1 MAMFRVLKN
10 IFRKKKT
17 AQAENTEF
25 TGYKATEVGFSLLR
39 DDDGEVAFCLGNEAQ
54 TLFRVR
60 DLVLSQPEVSQRER
74 AGASA
79 SVYKFSTDFLVTCIK
94 SVADIDFTQP
104 LKIEKTECIK
114 GYGGRQGLDI
124 QVRFGSESVRYLVEL
139 DEDCPVL
146 DFTETCSH
154 EPKNIKIPPVAQMVD
169 FLTTVIKP
177 NRTVFSCLLGLVRH
191 SQNEHVLETVN
202 FIRDNFADC
211 QELLDCDIAT
221 LSESLHNKGLL
232 INANILAATC
242 TLVDIFAEKLSKNE
256 LKASLDKKH
265 TVKISPLSYRTVEAF
280 FTENEAT
287 EQDKELE
294 KVCNFLDITMKQRTF
309 RSTVCDIAEDGGS
322 EETAAVLHRLLEL
335 VPEKEDPAFEQ
346 CALCSLFEAYGKK
359 VTPGTL
365 SAFCLYTDLKAKIID
380 EDLIEQFLPETYLSE
395 HSLYSMLVVGRAF
408 GLNLVGLT
416 LTGEKCEDA
425 LHDFSK
431 LLALS
436 NKGALASFLDT
447 QSGSAKILYVKDSKE
462 LQKLC
467 TEKYSFSGC
476 IIIGLPI
483 LEKVSTL
490 DMSAFLQKGLPL
502 LSCFIDEQKRLRW
515 TVFSARQVGEVPFSL
530 VGRYGF
536 VEGYEAYRFHNRV
549 VGRIVKS
556 SADKLVGKTNIAA
569 AYTDEKG
576 AISYRFIAKADNV
589 ESFVAPSDSGLSF
602 AGEIAEFP
610 RFRGFLGRVYE
621 SSQKLLAG
629 LVQDENAFEPSLEAC
644 FKGSQAALSEDASL
658 VSVAQDKE
666 ALAILRRLLRSEEFV
681 ASLEGAVER
690 FACWRLSILLGSE
703 KNQLHGNLQLA
714 PKLIEAL
721 KMPILSQV
729 AVMMVIYGILNKPG
743 TILNSQQILW
753 NPAQLRRKMQ
763 DSLFALL
770 GNCSEAEG
778 QVACRLLAATPLIS
792 VKDSCESSANKLRS
806 LLKNQ
811 QLARAASE
819 ALAWLSLSLGVHFPA
834 EVVCEGWERADIVDL
849 MEAEAAE
856 EAAERVRRW
865 LDDPNKDS
873 REKTLEAPALANIR
887 GEEPKIKLLSR
898 YMIKVDGA
906 FQREN
911 ATQSRP
917 YLILPPNFANVQR
930 QKLVAAWHNFLAA
943 RNMSLSNRE
952 YGMNL
957 FDSFCNYLPGY
968 ENTSNNEVAVREL
981 DIFQLPGGR
990 RLEPGSDPFFI
1001 KLASLI
1007 PPSLRT
1013 DEFEASSLPV
1023 ICRCPYG
1030 TKDGEAIDLGTCE
1043 VFNVDNGE
1051 WVSFV
1056 DFRFCMALHLSAD
1069 NRVLYETLGY
1079 IYSKVLK
1086 AKQADCGFELE
1097 TKRPEGLISADNKEI
1112 IPPEQ
1117 KRKVCLTLENLATNL
1132 AETFALNKEQSA
1144 KVVTILLGLRKN
1156 SYYKLPS
1163 YLENR

>member
-1 MAMFRVLKN
+1 MFRVLKN

-17 AQAENTEF
+17 AQAESNMF
-25 TGYKATEVGFSLLR
+25 TGYKATEAGFSLLR
-39 DDDGEVAFCLGNEAQ
+39 DADGGVVFCLGNEAQ
-54 TLFRVR
+54 PFFRVR
-60 DLVLSQPEVSQRER
+60 ELILNQPEVSQRER

-79 SVYKFSTDFLVTCIK
+79 SVYKFSADFLVTCIK

-154 EPKNIKIPPVAQMVD
+154 EPKSIKIPSVAQMVD
-169 FLTTVIKP
+169 FLATVVKP
-177 NRTVFSCLLGLVRH
+177 NRTVYSCLLGLMRH
-191 SQNEHVLETVN
+191 SQNESILETVY
-202 FIRDNFADC
+202 FIRDNFADS
-211 QELLDCDIAT
+211 QDLLNCDIVA
-221 LSESLHNKGLL
+221 LNDSLHHKGLL

-242 TLVDIFAEKLSKNE
+242 ILADIFAKKLSKNE
-256 LKASLDKKH
+256 LKTSLDKKH
-265 TVKISPLSYRTVEAF
+265 TVKISPLSYRAVEVF

-287 EQDKELE
+287 EQDKDIKE
-294 KVCNFLDITMKQRTF
+294 VCNFLGITIKQRTF

-359 VTPGTL
+359 ITPGTL

-416 LTGEKCEDA
+416 LTGDKCEDT

-431 LLALS
+431 LLSLS

-447 QSGSAKILYVKDSKE
+447 QSGLAKNLYVKDSKE

-467 TEKYSFSGC
+467 AEKYSFSGC

-490 DMSAFLQKGLPL
+490 DMSVFLQKGLPL

-515 TVFSARQVGEVPFSL
+515 TIFSARQVGEVPFSV
-530 VGRYGF
+530 VGRHGF
-536 VEGYEAYRFHNRV
+536 IEGYEAYRFHNRV
-549 VGRIVKS
+549 VGRIIKS
-556 SADKLVGKTNIAA
+556 SADKLVGKVNIVA

-576 AISYRFIAKADNV
+576 AISYRFIAKADSA
-589 ESFVAPSDSGLSF
+589 ESFVAPPESGLTF
-602 AGEIAEFP
+602 TGEIAEFP
-610 RFRGFLGRVYE
+610 RFKGFMGRVYE

-629 LVQDENAFEPSLEAC
+629 LVQDENVLEPSLEAC
-644 FKGSQAALSEDASL
+644 FKGSQVALSEDVSL
-658 VSVAQDKE
+658 VSIAQDKD
-666 ALAILRRLLRSEEFV
+666 ALAILRRLFRSEEFV
-681 ASLEGAVER
+681 VSLEGAVER

-703 KNQLHGNLQLA
+703 KHELHGNLQLA

-721 KMPILSQV
+721 KMPTLSQV
-729 AVMMVIYGILNKPG
+729 AAMMVIYGIFNKPG
-743 TILNSQQILW
+743 SILNSQQILW

-763 DSLFALL
+763 DGLFAIL

-778 QVACRLLAATPLIS
+778 QVACRLLAAAPLIA
-792 VKDSCESSANKLRS
+792 VKDSCDRSADKLRS
-806 LLKNQ
+806 LLNNRQ
-811 QLARAASE
+811 FGRAAAE

-849 MEAEAAE
+849 LEAEAAE
-856 EAAERVRRW
+856 EAAERVRLW

-873 REKTLEAPALANIR
+873 KEKTLEAPALANIR
-887 GEEPKIKLLSR
+887 GEEPKIKLLGR

-911 ATQSRP
+911 AAQSRP

-968 ENTSNNEVAVREL
+968 ESTSNNEVAVREL

-1007 PPSLRT
+1007 PPPLRT

-1056 DFRFCMALHLSAD
+1056 DFRFCMALHFSAD
-1069 NRVLYETLGY
+1069 NRILYETLGY
-1079 IYSKVLK
+1079 IYAKVIK
-1086 AKQADCGFELE
+1086 AKQADCGFDPEI
-1097 TKRPEGLISADNKEI
+1097 KHSEGLISADNKEI
-1112 IPPEQ
+1112 VPAEQ
-1117 KRKVCLTLENLATNL
+1117 RRKVCLTLENLAANF
-1132 AETFALNKEQSA
+1132 AETFALKKEQNA

-1156 SYYKLPS
+1156 SRYKLPS
-1163 YLENR
+1163 FLESC